1 MEAASR
7 PPPEALP
14 DLPEEP
20 PNPAKVHAGAAA
32 APGAVPASEA
42 AKPKDPEQTGL
53 NFVDPEMFLAPGQA
67 ASAVPVVNAAEQSA
81 KAPEPALEL
90 ELSLLDDHD
99 RIGQLTR
106 PHAKFEPR
114 RNPED
119 TPGEALGERAAKQRA
134 GALVRGHHGL
144 SGRPKAGKSSG

>member
-81 KAPEPALEL
+81 KAPESALEL
-90 ELSLLDDHD
+90 ELEDPVVD
-99 RIGQLTR
+99 QMLTA
-106 PHAKFEPR
+106 PPPPPVA
-114 RNPED
+114 
-119 TPGEALGERAAKQRA
+119 TPVPAAAPKPTSADSPADAATRAAARVPIAKTA
-134 GALVRGHHGL
+134 SL
-144 SGRPKAGKSSG
+144 SA

>member
-20 PNPAKVHAGAAA
+20 LNAAKVPGGAPA
-32 APGAVPASEA
+32 APGAAPAATEA
-42 AKPKDPEQTGL
+42 AMPKDPDQTGL

-67 ASAVPVVNAAEQSA
+67 PSAVPVVNAAEQSA

-90 ELSLLDDHD
+90 EL
-99 RIGQLTR
+99 
-106 PHAKFEPR
+106 
-114 RNPED
+114 ED
-119 TPGEALGERAAKQRA
+119 PVVDQMLA
-134 GALVRGHHGL
+134 
-144 SGRPKAGKSSG
+144 